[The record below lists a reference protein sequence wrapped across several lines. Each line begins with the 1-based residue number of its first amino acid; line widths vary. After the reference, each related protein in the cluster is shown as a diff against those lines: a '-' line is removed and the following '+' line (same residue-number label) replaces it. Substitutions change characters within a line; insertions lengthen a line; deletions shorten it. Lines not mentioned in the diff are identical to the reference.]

1 MILILRPRLILFCG
15 GLLVFAGTAFG
26 QGEYQQTRDNKTM
39 IWNGTPKSGE
49 TSSWA
54 GSRDKDNY
62 ATGFGDLTWY
72 NAKGKVFA
80 LYYGNMVHGKFE
92 GAVNV
97 HSSGRTAHAY
107 FVDGGRVTAWSRG
120 PSPAKMS
127 VPEEVVAER
136 RKAEAENVDARKR
149 LTTSA
154 AETTKKPKPEPE
166 KVRPIEPVAN
176 KPSATPSKATRPTV
190 AEKKSTADAE
200 KTEKETSV
208 FEPTPIPTR
217 SEIAT
222 QRSEVTPPATSAP
235 VLDMPVKESAP
246 PSVEETPPVAQQSA
260 TEQKTEDT
268 GRTSEIARESSPA
281 PAKKESPGD
290 VSLDSLVGPPSSL
303 RTTSIP
309 ETSPEKSARSSS
321 SIENAPLTEAE
332 AVSLA
337 DTEAR
342 VQGYHLDDYE
352 RPKIDHSKVKG
363 KWSLFYGLKKTESE
377 SEMPATLIVTV
388 EDKTK
393 KVEIRK

>member
-1 MILILRPRLILFCG
+1 
-15 GLLVFAGTAFG
+15 
-26 QGEYQQTRDNKTM
+26 M

-97 HSSGRTAHAY
+97 HSNGRTAHAY
-107 FVDGGRVTAWSRG
+107 FVDGGRVTAWARG

-127 VPEEVVAER
+127 VPEEVAAER

-176 KPSATPSKATRPTV
+176 KPSATPSEATPPTV
-190 AEKKSTADAE
+190 AKKKSTADAE

-208 FEPTPIPTR
+208 FEPTPIPTK

-235 VLDMPVKESAP
+235 VLDMPVTESAP

-268 GRTSEIARESSPA
+268 GRTSEIARESSPP
-281 PAKKESPGD
+281 PAKKESPAD
-290 VSLDSLVGPPSSL
+290 VSLNSLVGPPSSL

-332 AVSLA
+332 ALSLA

-342 VQGYHLDDYE
+342 LQGYRLDDYE

-363 KWSLFYGLKKTESE
+363 KWSLFYGLKKTESG
-377 SEMPATLIVTV
+377 SETPATLIVTV